1 MKYLVVVPDGAG
13 DEPVERLEGKT
24 PLEVAEMPFIN
35 GLAAKGEIGMVRT
48 VPPGIAPGPQGDR

>member
-24 PLEVAEMPFIN
+24 PLEVAEMPFIY
-35 GLAAKGEIGMVRT
+35 LAKNRRI
-48 VPPGIAPGPQGDR
+48 PYDQS